1 MQVVWVFLLLK
12 TSLPKHFTNNF
23 EINLLEYIVVE
34 TRGPAGEEGQPP
46 PPKKTYFI
54 PNNYLLSAAC
64 HDPSVKIVMS
74 ILYDG

>member
-34 TRGPAGEEGQPP
+34 TRGPGGEEGQPP
-46 PPKKTYFI
+46 PPKKKPISFQIITSFQQ
-54 PNNYLLSAAC
+54 P
-64 HDPSVKIVMS
+64 VMTRQ
-74 ILYDG
+74 LK